1 MEKRQGKKEG
11 EEAANC
17 QKESPFP
24 KSQSSLCQIVKCT
37 CNEADGRR
45 KIQEGG
51 LTSEEMIL
59 QAALG
64 HELVDEQQ
72 LPILHAVAQ
81 QLHQVGMRQPPEKVH
96 LRLQAIPPAR
106 QRQGLDQHESRIAGK
121 KKKQQRE
128 RAVPCRPAGRRPRHQ
143 NGHPRSHPNPP
154 SAPAQGKRAQRLDRV

>member
-1 MEKRQGKKEG
+1 MENRQGKKEG

-64 HELVDEQQ
+64 HELVHEQQ

-81 QLHQVGMRQPPEKVH
+81 QPHQVRMRQPPEKVH

-106 QRQGLDQHESRIAGK
+106 QRQGLAQHQSRIAGERE
-121 KKKQQRE
+121 KKQQRDKPGGD
-128 RAVPCRPAGRRPRHQ
+128 RHRGVKTGTHPIPRPGRRQR
-143 NGHPRSHPNPP
+143 
-154 SAPAQGKRAQRLDRV
+154 RAAFGSRTSI